1 MSNKTEILNLIK
13 KNYEGKHSGLSAGE
27 IAEILNIKRSNVSCI
42 LNELY
47 KQDELSKIKGKPV
60 LYLINSQKKFQ
71 RIAQSVNSDFD
82 LLIGSDKSL
91 KKCVQQAKAAILYP
105 PRGLHTLIVGP
116 SGVGKT
122 MFAELMYKFAIENG
136 ILDSEAPFITFTCS
150 DYSNNAQLL
159 LAHLFGCRKG
169 AYTGADRDRQGIVAK
184 ANGGVLF
191 LDEVHRLPP
200 EGQEMLF
207 YLIDKGEYT
216 PLGEE
221 NKKKCKLLVISATTE
236 NIDTSLLITFTR
248 RIPMNIRIPGL
259 KERSLEERFQLI
271 CEFFKI
277 EAARIKKEIEVS
289 TNTIRQL
296 LLYDCAGNVG
306 QLKSDIQLGCANAF
320 LNSVS
325 KGLKK
330 INVHCTDFATYVNE
344 GLIIYRN
351 FTKEI
356 DYLIEDG
363 KILRFTQDGEENYIQ
378 EGEYS
383 LPDNFYEG
391 IEKRV
396 QQFRKKGLGDI
407 EVKALMEMDLEHYFR
422 HFIKSFDHEV
432 NKEELSK
439 VVDPQIISYVESFLL
454 VAGKK
459 FQKIFSNKVFYG
471 LCLHLSSSIE
481 RLSSGK
487 KIVNHNLENIKKNSE
502 EEFNMARELAAEI
515 EKIYNIKIP
524 DDELGFIAM
533 FLTVDNVE
541 CQTLDSRPI
550 VVIAMHGRATASSM
564 AEVVNKLVAANNI
577 YAYDMSLGKDS
588 KIAYQE
594 LKDIIVKMHKKAGVL
609 LLVDMGSLT
618 VYGELISEE
627 TGIDIK
633 VLDMVSTPIAIE
645 CSRKAVIET
654 DINKIYDEIVSS
666 ISQYSPYSIKV
677 SESFIP
683 NEENI
688 IITLCTTGE
697 GSAQKLK
704 YFIEKNYNLREK
716 KIEVLAMSLNNKQ
729 HMYNVIGNL
738 SKEKNIIA
746 LVGTINPNI
755 YNIPFISTYDIFME
769 RNCKKL
775 NEIIDGISIG
785 NNSNEEKPSGYST
798 FIQMLQKEISNMDLS
813 QFENLY
819 KEFFTEI
826 QKNIDKPI
834 EYDISVGLMVHM
846 ICTISNLI
854 AGGTTPTCYSKEM
867 LKKKY
872 PNELKYLKRSLF
884 SMEKF
889 YNIEFSDDQIGFI
902 LRNIINS

>member
-1 MSNKTEILNLIK
+1 MSKKSEILNLII
-13 KNYEGKHSGLSAGE
+13 NNIDNKHKGLSAGE
-27 IAEILNIKRSNVSCI
+27 IAQILNIKRSNVSCI

-47 KQDELSKIKGKPV
+47 KQGELSKVKGKPV

-71 RIAQSVNSDFD
+71 QVAKNANSDFD
-82 LLIGSDKSL
+82 FLIGSDKSL

-105 PRGLHTLIVGP
+105 PHGLHTLIVGP

-122 MFAELMYKFAIENG
+122 MFAELMYKFAVENG
-136 ILDSEAPFITFTCS
+136 IFSSEAPFVTFTCS
-150 DYSNNAQLL
+150 DYANNPQLL
-159 LAHLFGCRKG
+159 LAHLFGCKKG
-169 AYTGADRDRQGIVAK
+169 AFTGADKDRQGIVAK
-184 ANGGVLF
+184 ANSGVLF

-221 NKKKCKLLVISATTE
+221 NKKKCELLVISATTE
-236 NIDTSLLITFTR
+236 NIDTSLLTTFTR
-248 RIPMNIRIPGL
+248 RIPMSIRIPDL

-277 EAARIKKEIEVS
+277 EAARTKREIEVS

-296 LLYDCAGNVG
+296 LLYDCVGNVG

-325 KGLKK
+325 QGLKK

-344 GLIIYRN
+344 GLIIYKN
-351 FTKEI
+351 YTKEI
-356 DYLIEDG
+356 DYLIEEG
-363 KILRFTQDGEENYIQ
+363 KILRFTQNGEENYIQ
-378 EGEYS
+378 EGDYS

-391 IEKRV
+391 IEKRI
-396 QQFRKKGLGDI
+396 QQFQKKGLGDV

-422 HFIKSFDHEV
+422 HFIKSFDREV

-439 VVDPQIISYVESFLL
+439 VVDAEIISYVESFLL
-454 VAGKK
+454 IASKK
-459 FQKIFSNKVFYG
+459 LQKIFSNKVFYG
-471 LCLHLSSSIE
+471 LCLHLSSSVE
-481 RLSSGK
+481 RLRSGK
-487 KIVNHNLENIKKNSE
+487 QIINHNLENIKNNNE
-502 EEFNMARELAAEI
+502 EEFNMSKELASKI
-515 EKIYNIKIP
+515 EKIYDIKVP
-524 DDELGFIAM
+524 EDEIGFIAM
-533 FLTVDNVE
+533 FLTVDDVE
-541 CQTLDSRPI
+541 CQFLENRPI
-550 VVIAMHGRATASSM
+550 IVIAMHGRATASSM
-564 AEVVNKLVAANNI
+564 VEVVNKLVAANNI
-577 YAYDMSLGKDS
+577 YAYDMSLDKDS
-588 KIAYQE
+588 KIAYKE
-594 LKDIIVKMHKKAGVL
+594 LKDIIIKKHKKAGVI
-609 LLVDMGSLT
+609 LLVDMGSFT

-645 CSRKAVIET
+645 CSRKAVIES

-677 SESFIP
+677 SEAFIP
-683 NEENI
+683 SEDNI
-688 IITLCTTGE
+688 IITLCTTGQ

-704 YFIEKNYNLREK
+704 NFIEKSYNLRESK
-716 KIEVLAMSLNNKQ
+716 VEVLAMSLNNKQ

-738 SKEKNIIA
+738 SKEKNILAI
-746 LVGTINPNI
+746 VGTINPNI
-755 YNIPFISTYDIFME
+755 YNIPFISTYDIFMNK
-769 RNCKKL
+769 NCAKL
-775 NEIIDGISIG
+775 KEIIDGINISKIP
-785 NNSNEEKPSGYST
+785 NEEKPADYST
-798 FIQMLQKEISNMDLS
+798 FIQLLQNEISNVDLS

-819 KEFFTEI
+819 KSFFVEI

-854 AGGTTPTCYSKEM
+854 AGGSTPTCYSKEM

-872 PNELKYLKRSLF
+872 PNELNSLKKALID
-884 SMEKF
+884 MEKF
-889 YNIEFSDDQIGFI
+889 YKIEFSDDQIGFI
-902 LRNIINS
+902 LRNIVNT